1 MKRYALLTLSMMVL
15 FLVLF
20 GLAEWLH
27 LPLLADPDPWLSR
40 GGWIA
45 ALIGFGLLV
54 SDVLLPVPSSL
65 VMIAH
70 GALFG
75 VTLGTLLSLAGSL
88 GAALFGFALGRRG
101 GSLLARLVPEDERR
115 RADALLQRWGDLA
128 VVVTR
133 PVPILAETLAILAGA
148 SPMKWGRMVAAT
160 LAGSLPAAL
169 LYAVTGATAR
179 SLDNVALVFALVL
192 AVAGLFWFVGR
203 WARPLSKPQRLRAV
217 AQPERDAPGEAEE
230 PLERPGEEPPDEEQL
245 LAVDI
250 PNP

>member
-1 MKRYALLTLSMMVL
+1 MKRYALLSAVMMIG
-15 FLVLF
+15 FLALF

-27 LPLLADPDPWLSR
+27 LSLLTDPGPWLSR

-45 ALIGFGLLV
+45 AAIGFGLLV
-54 SDVLLPVPSSL
+54 ADVLLPVPSSL

-75 VTLGTLLSLAGSL
+75 VAGGTLLSLAGSL

-101 GSLLARLVPEDERR
+101 GPLLARLVPEDERQ

-133 PVPILAETLAILAGA
+133 PVPILAETLSILAGA
-148 SPMKWGRMVAAT
+148 SPMGWGSMIAAT

-179 SLDNVALVFALVL
+179 SLDNVALVFGLVL
-192 AVAGLFWFVGR
+192 AVAGLFWWIGKR
-203 WARPLSKPQRLRAV
+203 LKPPGSSASKV
-217 AQPERDAPGEAEE
+217 E
-230 PLERPGEEPPDEEQL
+230 PASRRM
-245 LAVDI
+245 
-250 PNP
+250 